1 VFAVKDSHPENGE
14 RPSNDWLCYV
24 SVFSLAPNLISVDGH
39 VAVDSNVA
47 NANESTKLQIEPVLS
62 S

>member
-1 VFAVKDSHPENGE
+1 
-14 RPSNDWLCYV
+14 
-24 SVFSLAPNLISVDGH
+24 LISVDGH